1 MKLVV
6 AIIKPF
12 KLDEV
17 RQALT
22 AIGVH
27 GMTVTEV
34 KGYGRQKGH
43 TEIYR
48 GAEYVVNFLP
58 KLRIEIA
65 VASDIAEKA
74 VGVITA
80 NARTGQIGDGKIFVT
95 PIDHAL
101 QNPHRRDRQR
111 RALRFQ
117 YFNARRQRCR
127 RASRDSQETT
137 TRRGNS
143 MGAPSYRAASNAAL
157 TLLAANFLLTTPA
170 SAETSAINPADT
182 AWMIVA
188 TALVLM
194 MTIPGLA
201 LFYSG
206 MVRKKNVLATMAQS
220 LAAVAMISIL
230 WVAFGYSL
238 AFVGDG
244 PWIGSLD
251 RWFLVGMTMD
261 SVNPAAK
268 TIPEALFML
277 YQMTFA
283 IITVALVAGAVADR
297 MRFSAY
303 LLFSAGWFMFAYVP
317 LAHWVWGGGFLAT
330 MGVLDFAGGLVVH
343 LSAGVGGLV
352 AAKVMGRR
360 HGYGSENLAPFDLSL
375 AVMGTGLL
383 WVGWFGFNGGSALA
397 ANSRAVM
404 AITAT
409 HLAACAGALTWA
421 AIEWATRRKPSVLGM
436 ISGAIAGLG
445 TITPASGFVAPWHGV
460 IIGVVAGT
468 LCFWACTWLKQRLQ
482 YDDSLD
488 VFGVH
493 GIGGMTGT
501 LLAGVFAVSAI
512 GGTSGLLEGN
522 PQQVLIQLYGV
533 AATLVWSGGVTFVL
547 LKLVSVFVP
556 LRVSLQQELEG
567 LDISQHGEALQ

>member
-1 MKLVV
+1 
-6 AIIKPF
+6 
-12 KLDEV
+12 
-17 RQALT
+17 
-22 AIGVH
+22 
-27 GMTVTEV
+27 
-34 KGYGRQKGH
+34 
-43 TEIYR
+43 
-48 GAEYVVNFLP
+48 
-58 KLRIEIA
+58 
-65 VASDIAEKA
+65 
-74 VGVITA
+74 
-80 NARTGQIGDGKIFVT
+80 
-95 PIDHAL
+95 
-101 QNPHRRDRQR
+101 
-111 RALRFQ
+111 
-117 YFNARRQRCR
+117 
-127 RASRDSQETT
+127 
-137 TRRGNS
+137 
-143 MGAPSYRAASNAAL
+143 MGALSYRAAKNAAL
-157 TLLAANFLLTTPA
+157 VILATSLSTPA
-170 SAETSAINPADT
+170 FAETSSINAADT

-220 LAAVAMISIL
+220 LSAVALISIL

-244 PWIGSLD
+244 RWIGTLD
-251 RWFLVGMTMD
+251 RWFLIGMTMD

-303 LLFSAGWFMFAYVP
+303 LMFSVGWFMFVYVP
-317 LAHWVWGGGFLAT
+317 LAHWVWGGGFLGT

-343 LSAGVGGLV
+343 LSADAGGLV

-375 AVMGTGLL
+375 AVMGTGML
-383 WVGWFGFNGGSALA
+383 WVGWFGFNGGSAMA

-409 HLAACAGALTWA
+409 HLAACAGALTWG

-436 ISGAIAGLG
+436 ISGAVAGLG

-460 IIGVVAGT
+460 IIGVIAGL
-468 LCFWACTWLKQRLQ
+468 LCFWACTWLKQRFK

-493 GIGGMTGT
+493 GVGGLTGT
-501 LLAGVFAVSAI
+501 LLAGVFAVNAI
-512 GGTSGLLEGN
+512 GGTAGLLEGH
-522 PQQVLIQLYGV
+522 PHQVLIQLYGIAV
-533 AATLVWSGGVTFVL
+533 TLVWSGGVTFIL
-547 LKLVSVFVP
+547 LKLVSVFGAAPRVAAAGVGRPRYFAARRSAAINRPSKYRFLALP
-556 LRVSLQQELEG
+556 LGTIMSGVRHAHELSRP
-567 LDISQHGEALQ
+567 D